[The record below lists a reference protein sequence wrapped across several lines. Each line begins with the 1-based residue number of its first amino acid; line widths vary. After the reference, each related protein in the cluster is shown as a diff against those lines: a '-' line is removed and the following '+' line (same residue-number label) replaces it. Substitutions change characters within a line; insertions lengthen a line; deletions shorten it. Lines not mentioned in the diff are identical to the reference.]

1 MTDINNEIT
10 SWLEKAVVA
19 KYETEGHAFNGN
31 QYTSASGTSRGMLE
45 TPAAA
50 SARSQSHSAWV
61 KGGMKGNSPLTTRI
75 LGQKEVPVGAHI
87 QSPAA
92 LAALKADELARSG
105 EHYRAADAYRE
116 AQSHTYGK
124 TTYIG
129 QGRGGRNV
137 VLPASTEWKMAQK
150 AADFHDAA
158 AAANEVNKA
167 ADCKLC
173 KGKGT
178 IRGGNVTCPDCKG
191 KKSVAKGDVTGHEF
205 HGNQYSHAERALATA
220 QLATRIRNSAPVQDN
235 YRQMALRHANLGNE
249 LNEMVRQAQAGGH
262 QDSQMVKDGIRGAQ
276 LAAASHFAAAK
287 AYQDIA
293 DGKTPYAAADKTA
306 QLDQA
311 EALSH
316 VAAMASNNPMGLGS
330 RANGN

>member
-124 TTYIG
+124 TTATKSAGESLSPKRIS
-129 QGRGGRNV
+129 
-137 VLPASTEWKMAQK
+137 AST
-150 AADFHDAA
+150 
-158 AAANEVNKA
+158 
-167 ADCKLC
+167 
-173 KGKGT
+173 
-178 IRGGNVTCPDCKG
+178 
-191 KKSVAKGDVTGHEF
+191 
-205 HGNQYSHAERALATA
+205 
-220 QLATRIRNSAPVQDN
+220 
-235 YRQMALRHANLGNE
+235 
-249 LNEMVRQAQAGGH
+249 
-262 QDSQMVKDGIRGAQ
+262 
-276 LAAASHFAAAK
+276 
-287 AYQDIA
+287 
-293 DGKTPYAAADKTA
+293 
-306 QLDQA
+306 
-311 EALSH
+311 
-316 VAAMASNNPMGLGS
+316 
-330 RANGN
+330 